1 MSEKDNHN
9 FDSMGQLCLFFRI
22 ADLCTVYYCT
32 TTWYNNWYIQ
42 QMQNLKAVNRKVVAG
57 FGDGFLYRVLII
69 LAIAILRPHF
79 NQTIDWQISYF
90 DK

>member
-32 TTWYNNWYIQ
+32 ATWYNNWYIL
-42 QMQNLKAVNRKVVAG
+42 QMQNLKVVNRKVVAG
-57 FGDGFLYRVLII
+57 FGDGFL
-69 LAIAILRPHF
+69 
-79 NQTIDWQISYF
+79 
-90 DK
+90 